1 MELFDILFTII
12 AQVEP
17 PSVSPKAE
25 DGLANI
31 LLWALSAVS
40 TALAGTA
47 VFLFNSYKKARDNA
61 DSALKAQIDDKNE
74 QLKAQKLAE
83 KDLLDMSNKSTAATT
98 TLNNTMQNVLSALQ
112 GLDRRLEDVERKIV

>member
-1 MELFDILFTII
+1 M
-12 AQVEP
+12 AQIDP

-61 DSALKAQIDDKNE
+61 DHALQAQIADKNE

-83 KDLLDMSNKSTAATT
+83 KDLLEMSNKSTAAST
-98 TLNNTMQNVLSALQ
+98 TLNNTLQNVLGALQ
-112 GLDRRLEDVERKIV
+112 GLDRRLEDVERKIS